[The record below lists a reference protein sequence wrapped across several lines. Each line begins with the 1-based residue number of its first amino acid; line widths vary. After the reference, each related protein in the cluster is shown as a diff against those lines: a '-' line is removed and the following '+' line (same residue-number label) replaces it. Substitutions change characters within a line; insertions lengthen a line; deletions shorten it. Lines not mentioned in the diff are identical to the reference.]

1 MECCAEREVVETGYS
16 VICVNCGTTTRSLG
30 LDKFNLY
37 SAPLQRSY
45 ERESRFMT
53 KVDKLLG
60 IITPK
65 INDPIWELLSSY
77 TGNLENSTQVRAILR
92 NSTLKDKH
100 YDCVRSFTLI
110 FSTSEPEP
118 EEFDPQ
124 LTRTILKNKFRNI
137 HRRWSS
143 CSKSFFSYD
152 WLLRRFLT
160 EMESPLLKFLKPK
173 TSKRRSKKYEVML
186 SKLSSVR

>member
-1 MECCAEREVVETGYS
+1 MACCAERAVVETGYS

-65 INDPIWELLSSY
+65 INDPIWELLSKCPD
-77 TGNLENSTQVRAILR
+77 NLDNSTQVRAILR

-110 FSTSEPEP
+110 FSTLTYT

-152 WLLRRFLT
+152 WLLRMFLT

-186 SKLSSVR
+186 SGLSKIR